1 MFDNYK
7 TENNLL
13 FLKRENK
20 VLVIKHILNLKLFLK
35 IVTKQTLRA
44 CLGTIF

>member
-20 VLVIKHILNLKLFLK
+20 EFLENVFLSCFL
-35 IVTKQTLRA
+35 II
-44 CLGTIF
+44 IFKK